1 MAVPVIPNFSQGV
14 VSSHTESKTIVK
26 ESIVSESYRS
36 GFEYTVSGTG
46 VEPTSGIV
54 SPSISGNKI
63 NLSSRSTWKQS
74 VPGAAFQFVETLN
87 TPGLIE
93 KVIIDRETITET
105 VIDSTSTFSQR
116 ERQPLHCCSACS
128 TPLQLQHKSVQLHLP
143 SQIAVVQSLI
153 RLSRSLR
160 GST

>member
-1 MAVPVIPNFSQGV
+1 MKRLILLLLLPSPAVAVPVVPNFSQGI
-14 VSSHTESKTIVK
+14 VSSHTESKTVVK

-36 GFEYTVSGTG
+36 GFEYTVNGTG

-54 SPSISGNKI
+54 SPPVSGNKI
-63 NLSSRSTWKQS
+63 NLSSRSSWKQS

-105 VIDSTSTFSQR
+105 VIDSTSTFSQ
-116 ERQPLHCCSACS
+116 
-128 TPLQLQHKSVQLHLP
+128 
-143 SQIAVVQSLI
+143 
-153 RLSRSLR
+153 
-160 GST
+160 

>member
-1 MAVPVIPNFSQGV
+1 MAVPVVPNFSQGI

-46 VEPTSGIV
+46 VEPTSGVV

-63 NLSSRSTWKQS
+63 KLSSRSSWKQS
-74 VPGAAFQFVETLN
+74 VPGAAFQFVDTLN

-93 KVIIDRETITET
+93 KVMIERETIIET
-105 VIDSTSTFSQR
+105 VIDSTSTFSQ
-116 ERQPLHCCSACS
+116 
-128 TPLQLQHKSVQLHLP
+128 
-143 SQIAVVQSLI
+143 
-153 RLSRSLR
+153 
-160 GST
+160 

>member
-1 MAVPVIPNFSQGV
+1 MKRLIILLLVPSSAMAVPVIPNFSQGV

-46 VEPTSGIV
+46 IEPTSGIV

-105 VIDSTSTFSQR
+105 VIDSTSTFSQ
-116 ERQPLHCCSACS
+116 
-128 TPLQLQHKSVQLHLP
+128 
-143 SQIAVVQSLI
+143 
-153 RLSRSLR
+153 
-160 GST
+160 

>member
-1 MAVPVIPNFSQGV
+1 MKRLIILLLLPSSAMAVPVIPNFSQGV

-74 VPGAAFQFVETLN
+74 VPGAAFQYVETLS

-93 KVIIDRETITET
+93 KVIIERETITET
-105 VIDSTSTFSQR
+105 VIDSTSTFSQ
-116 ERQPLHCCSACS
+116 
-128 TPLQLQHKSVQLHLP
+128 
-143 SQIAVVQSLI
+143 
-153 RLSRSLR
+153 
-160 GST
+160 

>member
-1 MAVPVIPNFSQGV
+1 VKRLILLLLLPSPAVAVPVVPNFSQGI
-14 VSSHTESKTIVK
+14 VSSHTESKTVVK

-36 GFEYTVSGTG
+36 GFEYTVNGTG

-54 SPSISGNKI
+54 SPPVSGNKI
-63 NLSSRSTWKQS
+63 NLSSRSSWKQS

-105 VIDSTSTFSQR
+105 VIDSTSTFSQ
-116 ERQPLHCCSACS
+116 
-128 TPLQLQHKSVQLHLP
+128 
-143 SQIAVVQSLI
+143 
-153 RLSRSLR
+153 
-160 GST
+160 